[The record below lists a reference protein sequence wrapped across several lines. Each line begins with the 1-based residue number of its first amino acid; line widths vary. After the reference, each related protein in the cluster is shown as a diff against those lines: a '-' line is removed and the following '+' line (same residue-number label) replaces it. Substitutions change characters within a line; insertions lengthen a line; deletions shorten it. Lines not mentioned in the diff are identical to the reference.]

1 MLSSVV
7 LGTILSLFPAADPNV
22 KPRWAQLRGEAVL
35 AENAPVPAGTQLRLT
50 LQDLT
55 PGIAKDAA
63 ITTQKDS
70 VGTALP
76 IPIDLKYNENLI
88 DPTRSYGLSA
98 ALVDAYGRA
107 TWETSIPVRVLTR
120 GFEGKVKLTLKRVT
134 SVAPPP
140 VITMTVDCG
149 ELRFEA
155 RITDDEATLTLPDGP
170 LVLKRGESQVVRSF
184 TDGPTTLNVMGQTAY
199 FRKGG
204 KYYRDCTLFT
214 AEKKKP

>member
-1 MLSSVV
+1 MLPLLV
-7 LGTILSLFPAADPNV
+7 ILSLLAAEPNV

-35 AENAPVPAGTQLRLT
+35 AENAPVPAGAQLRLT

-55 PGIAKDAA
+55 PGVAKDAS

-76 IPIDLKYNENLI
+76 IPIDLKYNENFI

-107 TWETSIPVRVLTR
+107 LWETPIPVRVLTR
-120 GFEGKVKLTLKRVT
+120 GFAGKVKLTLKRVT
-134 SVAPPP
+134 STAPPP
-140 VITMTVDCG
+140 VVTMTVDCG

-170 LVLKRGESQVVRSF
+170 LVLKRGESQVVRSY

-199 FRKGG
+199 FRRGG

-214 AEKKKP
+214 AEKKP